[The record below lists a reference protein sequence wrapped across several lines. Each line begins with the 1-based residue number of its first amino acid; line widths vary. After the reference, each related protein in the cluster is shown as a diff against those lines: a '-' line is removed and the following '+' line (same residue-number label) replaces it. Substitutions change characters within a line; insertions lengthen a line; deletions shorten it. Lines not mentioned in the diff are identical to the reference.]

1 MKLNLLLQLVLSI
14 LISVAI
20 GFLTFDKLEE
30 LNGKNTLQALIK
42 VNDFPNSDQLNELE
56 LKNKIQIYLY
66 ESKDQILRINNN
78 SECDKL
84 DKHLNPIILLKD
96 EFTQHFQLKIT
107 TNKSKSI
114 LNACFKDFLSVA
126 NKKYN
131 NYVKKL
137 EENNNITIQSP
148 RIAKEFLEKNFG
160 SLLENSITSNNQ
172 DQLMLLLFNLKFES
186 LDKINYIQRLK
197 STPPLE
203 IIRSEIISSKI
214 SFKKYILSLFI
225 IIFSIT
231 ITAFNYKF
239 ILKSKILKSLK
250 KII

>member
-1 MKLNLLLQLVLSI
+1 M
-14 LISVAI
+14 
-20 GFLTFDKLEE
+20 
-30 LNGKNTLQALIK
+30 
-42 VNDFPNSDQLNELE
+42 
-56 LKNKIQIYLY
+56 
-66 ESKDQILRINNN
+66 
-78 SECDKL
+78 
-84 DKHLNPIILLKD
+84 
-96 EFTQHFQLKIT
+96 
-107 TNKSKSI
+107 
-114 LNACFKDFLSVA
+114 A

-231 ITAFNYKF
+231 ITVFNYKF